1 MNHISVGKERTKS
14 KTAEPSREREVSKF
28 SEDAVTAIG
37 LCAVCLMLLV
47 PVSRDTAPQPDAVS
61 VMSTGVYGYREV
73 LQEID
78 EPASAD
84 SEDDSVFDAIGRMFA
99 GLLFGE

>member
-37 LCAVCLMLLV
+37 LCAVCLMLLLYLG
-47 PVSRDTAPQPDAVS
+47 A
-61 VMSTGVYGYREV
+61 YLV
-73 LQEID
+73 L
-78 EPASAD
+78 
-84 SEDDSVFDAIGRMFA
+84 RRKY
-99 GLLFGE
+99 

>member
-1 MNHISVGKERTKS
+1 MNHITVGKVRGKS
-14 KTAEPSREREVSKF
+14 NGTENVRQRERSRF

-47 PVSRDTAPQPDAVS
+47 PVSRETPPQPEAVA
-61 VMSTGVYGYREV
+61 VMSTNVTGYREV

-78 EPASAD
+78 EPASAPA
-84 SEDDSVFDAIGRMFA
+84 EDDSVFDYIGRMFA

>member
-1 MNHISVGKERTKS
+1 MNHITVGKVRGKS
-14 KTAEPSREREVSKF
+14 KKEEPVRERDGSRF
-28 SEDAVTAIG
+28 GEDAVTAIG

-47 PVSRDTAPQPDAVS
+47 PVSRDTAPQSDAVA
-61 VMSTGVYGYREV
+61 VMSTNAGEYREV

-78 EPASAD
+78 EPASAA
-84 SEDDSVFDAIGRMFA
+84 SAEDSVFDYIGRMFA

>member
-1 MNHISVGKERTKS
+1 MNHITVGKVRGKSNKEEPVLER
-14 KTAEPSREREVSKF
+14 AVSGF

-47 PVSRDTAPQPDAVS
+47 PVSRDVPAQPDAAA
-61 VMSTGVYGYREV
+61 VMSTAVTGYREV
-73 LQEID
+73 LREID
-78 EPASAD
+78 EPASAA
-84 SEDDSVFDAIGRMFA
+84 SEEESVFDTIGRMFA

>member
-1 MNHISVGKERTKS
+1 MNHISVGKAREKS
-14 KTAEPSREREVSKF
+14 KMQACEMRKEVSRF

-47 PVSRDTAPQPDAVS
+47 PVSREASPVPDAVA
-61 VMSTGVYGYREV
+61 VMSSGVEGYREV
-73 LQEID
+73 LRETD
-78 EPASAD
+78 EPVSAD
-84 SEDDSVFDAIGRMFA
+84 SEEESVFDYIGRMFA